1 MKHLITLIQI
11 IIWII
16 IDSLMFLYFLKFNM
30 FLKNH
35 GHSFKKN
42 NYGIVSYINNYERS
56 RGVKHLPNKYKAAL
70 LL

>member
-1 MKHLITLIQI
+1 MKYVVTLIQVLL
-11 IIWII
+11 WII

-42 NYGIVSYINNYERS
+42 NYGIVEYMSNYDRN
-56 RGVKHLPNKYKAAL
+56 RGVKHFSNKYKAAL